1 MGLRDR
7 FSNYLFKKAEKR
19 GYLDDVLGKSIRY
32 GGVYVTDSNIL
43 QSSDVY
49 ELLQDISNQMVLA
62 DIVVEDEFG
71 NETKDDIALRI
82 LKNPT
87 DYFTQ
92 SEFIKIITKTN

>member
-1 MGLRDR
+1 MGLKDR
-7 FSNYLFKKAEKR
+7 ISNFLFRQAEKR

-62 DIVVEDEFG
+62 DIV
-71 NETKDDIALRI
+71 
-82 LKNPT
+82 
-87 DYFTQ
+87 
-92 SEFIKIITKTN
+92 TNNSTPCLI